1 MKKSPL
7 RALFHGSG
15 SAFLYC
21 RGVVTLRS
29 FWKSKYV
36 TASGERMNMQKNYY
50 DLIVAGGG
58 SFRVYF
64 SWKISL
70 GVQS

>member
-1 MKKSPL
+1 
-7 RALFHGSG
+7 
-15 SAFLYC
+15 
-21 RGVVTLRS
+21 
-29 FWKSKYV
+29 
-36 TASGERMNMQKNYY
+36 MNMQKNYY

-58 SFRVYF
+58 FAGVAAARFASYF